1 MMKWLDLA
9 SCQAASAVAEM
20 ENAATATAN
29 LTNKPMIPPNSEQ
42 LQASQSAKPRKGL
55 KEAVGVNVDS
65 DANLARP
72 FELGEP
78 VSDYILDI

>member
-20 ENAATATAN
+20 ENAATVTAN

-55 KEAVGVNVDS
+55 KEAVGVNIDGN
-65 DANLARP
+65 ANFARP